1 MDKKALKESFYNAI
15 LPLSLLGQQVLG
27 QRLTNRVYR
36 STVFHA
42 KVGLADI
49 FTAGLGLLFA
59 GIFSIVVLAVFGGF
73 ATIASIWPAANVTK
87 ITTNI
92 ANAVVSGAAFLSVLI
107 LLIEVGF
114 LFVVVGLV
122 AGIVESAA

>member
-1 MDKKALKESFYNAI
+1 MDKKVLKEAFDTALFPFWAMGYALFGKRI
-15 LPLSLLGQQVLG
+15 YG
-27 QRLTNRVYR
+27 
-36 STVFHA
+36 STIFKA

>member
-1 MDKKALKESFYNAI
+1 MPFWFIGYQIFGK
-15 LPLSLLGQQVLG
+15 
-27 QRLTNRVYR
+27 RVYG
-36 STVFHA
+36 SQIFKA

-59 GIFSIVVLAVFGGF
+59 GIFAIVVLAVFGGF
-73 ATIASIWPAANVTK
+73 ATISSIWPAANVTK

-92 ANAVVSGAAFLSVLI
+92 GNAVVSGAALLSVLI